1 MRSLIRPLLVLPA
14 MLLIGCFASFSER
27 PPFPAYA
34 GPSRAVPV
42 VVSTSGESFLYL
54 APGEWI
60 NWPFSANL
68 ARAGEDAIWRSG
80 WVVGTIDDGEVS
92 DLRLSVARYQGPGVG
107 LLSVLT
113 AYFIPG
119 VVDIRI
125 DVAVKLSRSAHGT
138 RECSRSHELRVW
150 YQTLLIFVYPFRSPT
165 SRLRK
170 NVDPGHGSAAPRR
183 FEAGIRAEHRFS
195 LTRLRSWI
203 APWPSQI
210 HAASSWR

>member
-1 MRSLIRPLLVLPA
+1 
-14 MLLIGCFASFSER
+14 
-27 PPFPAYA
+27 
-34 GPSRAVPV
+34 VPV

-165 SRLRK
+165 RGEIASVQALTLECLAEILERPTHYTPHNNTLQTYEIMMSRVRE
-170 NVDPGHGSAAPRR
+170 SAAHILR
-183 FEAGIRAEHRFS
+183 FLPTKAAGGSRDLATISDTLVETF
-195 LTRLRSWI
+195 
-203 APWPSQI
+203 
-210 HAASSWR
+210 